1 MEGMGADD
9 RPTWAVRMTKE
20 REARGWSKPQAVANL
35 RMTYSRLNRKEGGS
49 QESLLR
55 QWKEWE
61 AGRVRPRH
69 WARYVAATF
78 GTVEDDLFPPE
89 TASDSLLVTATG
101 MDTAE
106 LIARLRGS
114 SVDDA
119 TLQAVR
125 VTADRLCTEY
135 RYRPAQDLRIEGQEW
150 LRRITRLTEQ
160 RLTFQ
165 QHGEVLYLAGLLAL
179 LVGCVEYDAG
189 DPVAAEATRQFAR
202 DLGAEIDNRDLMGW
216 AQEMSAWFALTS
228 GDYHRVIAE
237 SEQGMQVAGAR
248 GVSVQL
254 AAQSAKAWARLKNRR
269 EVEVALDNGRS
280 ILESLPRPSNPDHH
294 FQIDPAK
301 WHFYEMDAYR
311 NLGEDPLAHTYA
323 EEVLRIGTA
332 MNGEERSPMRNAEAR
347 VTLGVLAT
355 RAGDVD
361 AAVQQGQTAL
371 QGTRRSLPSLLMVS
385 KELASEIQQTY
396 GQDDPR
402 VRDFLDD
409 LRSAAPSP
417 TNQPPL

>member
-1 MEGMGADD
+1 MGADE

-20 REARGWSKPQAVANL
+20 REARGWSKAQAVANL

-78 GTVEDDLFPPE
+78 GTVEDDLFPPDT
-89 TASDSLLVTATG
+89 TADSLLVTATG

-135 RYRPAQDLRIEGQEW
+135 RFRPAQDLRVEGQEW

-160 RLTFQ
+160 RLTYQ

-202 DLGAEIDNRDLMGW
+202 DLGAEIDNRDIMGW

-237 SEQGMQVAGAR
+237 SAQGMHVAGTR

-254 AAQSAKAWARLKNRR
+254 AAQTAKAWARLKNRR
-269 EVEVALDNGRS
+269 EVEVALDHGRS
-280 ILESLPRPSNPDHH
+280 ILEALPRPSNPDHH

-311 NLGEDPLAHTYA
+311 NLGEDPLARTYA

-361 AAVQQGQTAL
+361 SAVEQGQTAL

-385 KELASEIQQTY
+385 KELASEMQQTY

-402 VRDFLDD
+402 VRDFLGD

-417 TNQPPL
+417 NNRPPL